1 MSIEISYTQARD
13 NLANYMDRAAED
25 HEVVKIRRKI
35 TGGGIQEVAL
45 IDADDLESLLE
56 TAYLLRSPK
65 NAERLFSALTRSLS
79 QSVNPGSIGDLERQF
94 GLSLDLEPARIPVE
108 TPVEASEDNSP
119 DTADSSKIKLLDL

>member
-13 NLANYMDRAAED
+13 NLANYMDRAVKD

-35 TGGGIQEVAL
+35 TGGAIQEVAL

-65 NAERLFSALTRSLS
+65 NADRLFSALTRSLS
-79 QSVNPGSIGDLERQF
+79 QTVNPGTIEDLERQF
-94 GLSLDLEPARIPVE
+94 GISSDLGSARITIEEPE
-108 TPVEASEDNSP
+108 DSEANSP
-119 DTADSSKIKLLDL
+119 GTANQPNSNF

>member
-35 TGGGIQEVAL
+35 TGGAIQEVAL

-65 NAERLFSALTRSLS
+65 NAERLLSALSRSLS
-79 QSVNPGSIGDLERQF
+79 QTSTPFSIEELERQF
-94 GLSLDLEPARIPVE
+94 GLSSASGSAQVSDDEPGE
-108 TPVEASEDNSP
+108 MSEIDSPGTNDNS
-119 DTADSSKIKLLDL
+119 SSNS

>member
-13 NLANYMDRAAED
+13 NLANYMDRAVED

-35 TGGGIQEVAL
+35 TGGAIQEVAL

-65 NAERLFSALTRSLS
+65 NAERLLSALSRSLS
-79 QSVNPGSIGDLERQF
+79 QTSTPFTIEELERQF
-94 GLSLDLEPARIPVE
+94 GLSSASGSAHVSDYEPEEI
-108 TPVEASEDNSP
+108 SEIDSPGTNHTSSSNS
-119 DTADSSKIKLLDL
+119 